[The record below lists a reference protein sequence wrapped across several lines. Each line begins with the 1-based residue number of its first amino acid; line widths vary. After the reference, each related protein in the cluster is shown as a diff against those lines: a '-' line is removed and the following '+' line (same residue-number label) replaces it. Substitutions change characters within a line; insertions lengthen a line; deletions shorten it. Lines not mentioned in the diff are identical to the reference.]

1 MVTIYELEMFAKQNM
16 LHEVSITL
24 DDGRTIEGVVYAF
37 EGANDRDDGCES
49 ISILKSPSD
58 YHVTDILNTEIF
70 SMKAAD

>member
-1 MVTIYELEMFAKQNM
+1 MFAKQNM
-16 LHEVSITL
+16 LKKVSVTL
-24 DDGRTIEGVVYAF
+24 DDGRTIDGVVYAF

-58 YHVTDILNTEIF
+58 HHVTDILNTEIL

>member
-16 LHEVSITL
+16 LKKVSVTL
-24 DDGRTIEGVVYAF
+24 DDGRTIDGVVYAF

-49 ISILKSPSD
+49 IPILKSPSD
-58 YHVTDILNTEIF
+58 HHVTDILNTEIL

>member
-16 LHEVSITL
+16 LKKVSVTL
-24 DDGRTIEGVVYAF
+24 DDGRTIDGVVYAF

-49 ISILKSPSD
+49 ISILKSPLD
-58 YHVTDILNTEIF
+58 HHVTDILNTEIL

>member
-16 LHEVSITL
+16 LKEISVTL
-24 DDGRTIEGVVYAF
+24 DDGRTIDGVVYAF

-49 ISILKSPSD
+49 ISILKSPAD
-58 YHVTDILNTEIF
+58 HHVTDILNTEIL